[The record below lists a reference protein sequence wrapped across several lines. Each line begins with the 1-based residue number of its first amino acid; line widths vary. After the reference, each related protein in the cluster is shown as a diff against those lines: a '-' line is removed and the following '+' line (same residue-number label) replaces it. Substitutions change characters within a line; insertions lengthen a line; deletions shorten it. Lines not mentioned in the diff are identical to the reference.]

1 MEVTNEYSKKTVYD
15 PNIISDKQMVSMQM
29 QAVKKGAESFLKMP
43 ANERMVNVNVNGYV
57 FNVTRDGKTG
67 KYQMHF
73 QPFLIQMHVNLLYH
87 HNINL
92 NRGVY
97 DAVYD

>member
-67 KYQMHF
+67 KISNAF
-73 QPFLIQMHVNLLYH
+73 PTIPNS
-87 HNINL
+87 
-92 NRGVY
+92 
-97 DAVYD
+97 DACKPTIPPQYKSK